1 MKALISVVFS
11 LVLLGCKWLNKGNTS
26 TPKGDARLSAVFTQ
40 KFNIEH
46 TVDGLPQHVAVD
58 MREYAKAQWLAPP
71 DKKLEILPAG
81 HPVEKE
87 IQSLVH
93 SLHTAFV
100 KANPRYAAIPEP
112 QALIIKDDNPNAFTI
127 PAGILVPIRVVSTK
141 KIEKPYPR
149 NGWIGVADGF
159 LIDAENTHG
168 FMDIDESGKPPAWVL
183 SRPELLNSLL
193 AAVQKNMPE
202 CSLSMNGDVV
212 TMADE
217 CYQKYASANKTDF
230 GVVNVVGFVQAAS
243 AAGIFVHS
251 GLVKFERR
259 HVMSIVAHEM
269 GHYYKFHTRET
280 LREMAGY
287 KHRWKEHYFR
297 IPQYTDRTQKPPV
310 DNSPA
315 VLEMFNALSVGS
327 AGRVSYRD
335 FALKNSTSV
344 IRQVYHLFEAIKWR
358 GFRMMPPPTVDSC
371 IALSQTFN
379 ELITRYGALP
389 GEWHKA
395 PRDLMLR
402 ADTQT
407 SSCVQQLSVKT
418 AGEWATSNTL
428 NLEEKR
434 RFYTAIQEEL
444 SNRLKRF
451 PPIDDSFRV
460 NSAMDFLA
468 NQAAEFD
475 RQARELGT
483 RAQQMGFGWYT
494 DEQESDEIAVHLMA
508 LAGENPRSAADVFFK
523 HLALFDTGGS
533 STVTPSLSE
542 CRKGFL
548 NGWKDWRFNGVSW
561 VPFFGY
567 TYELHPTD
575 CYRIFNIDKET
586 EAFDYGKIPSSRD
599 TASWKAAQISL
610 QQ

>member
-1 MKALISVVFS
+1 MNAATVF
-11 LVLLGCKWLNKGNTS
+11 LCCFFLFGCKWLTNGNKS
-26 TPKGDARLSAVFTQ
+26 DSKSDARFGDVFSR

-46 TVDGLPQHVAVD
+46 LVDGLPQHVAVD

-71 DKKLEILPAG
+71 NGKLEILAPN

-93 SLHTAFV
+93 SIHTAFV
-100 KANPRYAAIPEP
+100 KANPIYASIPEP
-112 QALIIKDDNPNAFTI
+112 QALIIRDDNPNAFNI
-127 PAGILVPIRVVSTK
+127 PAGILIPISVVSAK
-141 KIEKPYPR
+141 RPEKPYPR
-149 NGWIGVADGF
+149 SGWIGVADGF
-159 LIDAENTHG
+159 LIDVENTHG
-168 FMDIDESGKPPAWVL
+168 FMNIDERGKPPAWAG

-193 AAVQKNMPE
+193 ATVQKNMPE
-202 CSLSMNGDVV
+202 CSVALNGGVV

-230 GVVNVVGFVQAAS
+230 GVVNVIGFVQAAS

-259 HVMSIVAHEM
+259 HVMSILAHEM
-269 GHYYKFHTRET
+269 AHYYKFHTRET

-327 AGRVSYRD
+327 VGRVSYRD

-358 GFRMMPPPTVDSC
+358 GFRMVPPPSVDSC
-371 IALSQTFN
+371 TALSETFN
-379 ELITRYGALP
+379 ELITRYTALP

-395 PRDLMLR
+395 PRELMLR
-402 ADTQT
+402 ADSQT
-407 SSCVQQLSVKT
+407 SSCVQQLSART
-418 AGEWATSNTL
+418 ALEWATLSNL
-428 NLEEKR
+428 NAEEKR
-434 RFYTAIQEEL
+434 KFYDAIRDEL
-444 SNRLKRF
+444 SNRLNRF
-451 PPIDDSFRV
+451 PAIEDSFRL
-460 NSAMDFLA
+460 NSAMEFLA
-468 NQAAEFD
+468 KQAAQFD
-475 RQARELGT
+475 QQARELGAK
-483 RAQQMGFGWYT
+483 AQQMGLGWYT

-508 LAGENPRSAADVFFK
+508 LAGENPRSAADAFFK
-523 HLALFDTGGS
+523 HLALVDTGGS
-533 STVTPSLSE
+533 STVEPSLSE

-548 NGWKDWRFNGVSW
+548 NSWKDWRFNGVPW

-567 TYELHPTD
+567 TYQLHPTD
-575 CYRIFNIDKET
+575 CYRIYNIDKET
-586 EAFDYGKIPSSRD
+586 EAFDYGRIPTSRD